1 MNHKMKMLKRGVSLV
16 LALIFSAL
24 LFTGCAMNGDA
35 PQGQNTSSGDSGG
48 EEKVLNIFTWAT
60 YFPDDILE
68 EFTQQTGIKVQYSN
82 FDSNEEMLMKLQA
95 SNGSD
100 YDIVLAS
107 DYIIDMARKQELIA
121 KLDKSQIPNFEN
133 INPDFQ
139 SKFYDENNEYTV
151 PYSAGVPV
159 LIYNPDLVNIPIQG
173 YEDLWN
179 PALNDS
185 VVLMDDARNVIGLT
199 LKTMGESFNTTDSDT
214 LNQAKEKLMELKPNI
229 LALDYNTSYQKLI
242 NGEASVGYMFTS
254 QAATALLENEN
265 LKVVYPKEG
274 VGFGIDSCFIPV
286 NAPHP
291 SNAHQFLNFILD
303 PQRSAHISEQ
313 TLYINCNQAATPY
326 VEQSSLPDSVKN
338 QVLTVPEDL
347 LKDAEF
353 IQDIGTDASEL
364 YQNIWTEFKQS

>member
-60 YFPDDILE
+60 SFPDDILE

-274 VGFGIDSCFIPV
+274 IGFGIDSCFIPV